1 MSGRHRA
8 VECRESGARQ
18 ASRMAA
24 LLDLLLPPT
33 CPGCGQEGT
42 LICTDC
48 RRHLSARL
56 DEPPG
61 APIGLP
67 GGLPDGVA
75 QLEWCAPFTGP
86 TRAALHELKYAANR
100 RLAQPLGELL
110 AARWRRAGIGGELLV
125 PVPVHADRLRQRGY
139 DQAVLLAEATGAALG
154 LPVVPALRRGRAT
167 TAQHALGRGARS
179 ANVGAAFAVEPRATA
194 AVRGRWVVLV
204 DDVVTT
210 GATLS
215 ACAAALLGAGAE
227 VVSGLAVARER

>member
-8 VECRESGARQ
+8 VECRESGTGQ

-56 DEPPG
+56 DEPPR
-61 APIGLP
+61 APP
-67 GGLPDGVA
+67 GP
-75 QLEWCAPFTGP
+75 P
-86 TRAALHELKYAANR
+86 R
-100 RLAQPLGELL
+100 RPPG
-110 AARWRRAGIGGELLV
+110 
-125 PVPVHADRLRQRGY
+125 
-139 DQAVLLAEATGAALG
+139 
-154 LPVVPALRRGRAT
+154 
-167 TAQHALGRGARS
+167 GRGARN

-215 ACAAALLGAGAE
+215 ACAGALLGAGAE
-227 VVSGLAVARER
+227 VVSGLAGARGRQGPPHRPGGESGQGACLG